1 MGTGFW
7 SDTCAPMLFAYL
19 LPIVRLP
26 TPIKQKEILTLE
38 IIRVRGI
45 EPRATAIPTSPRDP
59 RYYIPRRP
67 SPLSLPPLAPHMAFQ
82 GPSTHHVTF
91 QAPSHGFQ
99 AFAALAVPNT
109 AHEQGGRVYKEPRYP
124 LEAQR
129 RFLSEARKALNEV
142 KRDKDE
148 EQPKSP
154 CQTLPPP
161 SPTTTQQQPKA
172 QSSPTLTLPL
182 TPLSGASTV
191 SQYSQ
196 LGDEDDHETQEKRKG
211 GVFCCIVPSPQ
222 SFPWASLRCGK
233 FPQRIVSLGGLQS
246 EYVEI
251 KFDQFT
257 RQTPPPRQSKI
268 CLIQATSQADVDWSK
283 NSNMDTRV

>member
-1 MGTGFW
+1 MT
-7 SDTCAPMLFAYL
+7 TLMPAPSS
-19 LPIVRLP
+19 
-26 TPIKQKEILTLE
+26 
-38 IIRVRGI
+38 
-45 EPRATAIPTSPRDP
+45 PTSPRDP

-211 GVFCCIVPSPQ
+211 GVFCCIGVPWFQNSPKPPVVPVGEPAMRQ
-222 SFPWASLRCGK
+222 
-233 FPQRIVSLGGLQS
+233 VS
-246 EYVEI
+246 
-251 KFDQFT
+251 
-257 RQTPPPRQSKI
+257 
-268 CLIQATSQADVDWSK
+268 ATH
-283 NSNMDTRV
+283 R